1 MSPIIKKFL
10 QTIDFKKN
18 NEKYIRSQISKLLKT
33 FNKDNFNSIDVG
45 SHTGEVMKII
55 LQHSPNGYH
64 WGFEPIVEL
73 FEIVRNKYGSVKCQI
88 LNLAICDS
96 KDERIFSYIRN
107 EPTLS
112 GFNDNKLMVDGLENW
127 KLLVNTDTLDNVIPK
142 KHKIEFINIDVE
154 GAELLVLKGA
164 ENLIKRDSP
173 IILFEHKPETSVT
186 YNTTLSDYYDFF
198 VNKHSYSLY
207 SLNSYLAN
215 KKSSNLDELQKLF
228 KQSNVRYFIAAK

>member
-18 NEKYIRSQISKLLKT
+18 NEKYIRNQISKLLKT
-33 FNKDNFNSIDVG
+33 FNKDNFNTIDVG
-45 SHTGEVMKII
+45 AHTGEVMKVI
-55 LQHSPNGYH
+55 LQHSPKGYH

-73 FEIVRNKYGSVKCQI
+73 FEIVRSKYGSVKCQI
-88 LNLAICDS
+88 LNVAICDS
-96 KDERIFSYIRN
+96 KDEKIFSYIRN

-112 GFNDNKLMVDGLENW
+112 GFNDNELMVHGLENW

-142 KHKIEFINIDVE
+142 KHKIDFINIDVE
-154 GAELLVLKGA
+154 GAEILVLKGA

-186 YNTTLSDYYDFF
+186 YNTSLADYFDLL
-198 VNKHSYSLY
+198 VNQHGYSLY
-207 SLNSYLAN
+207 TLNSYLTA
-215 KKSSNLDELQKLF
+215 KKASDLNELQKLF